1 MSDLVGRLREQADIV
16 VLDTPPALLTAQMT
30 ELSRNVD
37 LVVAVV
43 RQGRSTRRSLHSLT
57 RQAQN
62 WSAEFAGAV
71 LTDVPTDEHR
81 AYYGRSYYGAS

>member
-1 MSDLVGRLREQADIV
+1 
-16 VLDTPPALLTAQMT
+16 MT

-37 LVVAVV
+37 VVVAVV

-62 WSAEFAGAV
+62 WSAEFVGAV
-71 LTDVPTDEHR
+71 LTDVPTEEHR
-81 AYYGRSYYGAS
+81 AYYGRSYYGKS